1 MPPKVPILP
10 GLRPPVPQADW
21 VARFAVA
28 LGVLRFQSR
37 NDMSTTV
44 RAIDARRLVNSLIA
58 RISTERMPMPY
69 LDAGGD
75 EFGMAFDRWVVYL
88 VDWLRAPARS

>member
-1 MPPKVPILP
+1 
-10 GLRPPVPQADW
+10 VPQADW
-21 VARFAVA
+21 VAIFSVA

-37 NDMSTTV
+37 IDTSTTV
-44 RAIDARRLVNSLIA
+44 RAIDARRLVNSLVA

-75 EFGMAFDRWVVYL
+75 EFGVAFDRWVAYL